1 MQQNKL
7 WLNALGF
14 AVMLLLPILP
24 VASANAESMSAEQ
37 SSTLHFLTEHS
48 PPGQFLTDEG
58 EVAGVTVELLKAV
71 ANNLQQDVQF
81 SLLSW
86 ARAYEIALQGKNT
99 VLFETARI
107 PQREDRFKWVG
118 PIKLFDMRLY
128 GTKRVAQTGLDVN
141 MLHRRYRACGYRGA
155 AHVSYLMALG
165 FEEGKNLTL
174 TSRAGD
180 CLQMIKLGRTDI
192 VALNYYRYGDEAT
205 EEDAVI
211 YAMTPLYFSE
221 LFLAFSPF
229 VSDSVIARWQ
239 QALFASFRDGLMRK
253 TYSTHY
259 PDAMIDRLEGYAKA
273 IAP

>member
-1 MQQNKL
+1 MKRCL
-7 WLNALGF
+7 VWMLAFGF
-14 AVMLLLPILP
+14 TVLIQSILSMAIAHAKAVP
-24 VASANAESMSAEQ
+24 AEEA
-37 SSTLHFLTEHS
+37 STLHFLTEHS
-48 PPGQFLTDEG
+48 PPGQFLTDDG
-58 EVAGVTVELLKAV
+58 EVAGPTVELLRV
-71 ANNLQQDVQF
+71 LANHLQQDVQF

-128 GTKRVAQTGLDVN
+128 GTKQVSQSSLEVN
-141 MLHRRYRACGYRGA
+141 SLHRKYRACGYRGA

-192 VALNYYRYGDEAT
+192 VALNYYRYGDVQS
-205 EEDAVI
+205 EEDVVI
-211 YAMTPLYFSE
+211 YAMHPLYFSE

-229 VSDSVIARWQ
+229 VGDSVVASWQ
-239 QALFASFRDGLMRK
+239 RQLFNSYRDGTMRRI
-253 TYSTHY
+253 YSSYY
-259 PDAMIDRLEGYAKA
+259 PEDMISKLEAYAFPAKL
-273 IAP
+273 